1 MFGWLEMLHRQMA
14 KGRGG
19 VAWAALAGLHRT
31 PAAGLA
37 WAPQSRQG
45 GFVEGLT
52 TESGQLSP
60 HLINA
65 PWIPG
70 QENRART
77 LEPVLGTAE
86 GFPIQHSPDSG
97 WPTLKMH
104 TALKNCPPPRVWESE
119 LWLSDW
125 RNHRV
130 VAEGTVTLGYQLE
143 F

>member
-1 MFGWLEMLHRQMA
+1 MFGWLEMLHRQMV

-19 VAWAALAGLHRT
+19 VGWAALAGLHRT

-104 TALKNCPPPRVWESE
+104 TALKNYPPTGSGIVSCGCQTGGITE
-119 LWLSDW
+119 LWLK
-125 RNHRV
+125 
-130 VAEGTVTLGYQLE
+130 GP
-143 F
+143 